1 MVWTL
6 YHPSLPKPLNLFCNE
21 KYQIGR
27 NPTVPDGFILIQL
40 PHHSISGSHLH
51 IEIKTYDSGLR
62 MHPIRITDLS
72 TYGTFFGG
80 TERLEKSRHYTITER
95 RFILK
100 LASEPNEI
108 ELKYTNYDFYCLGI
122 IPPQRIQ
129 TEILRFGMFVE
140 QIEDCSHVVCKQVM
154 ELEET
159 AIGLICGKKF
169 ITQKW
174 FSAIQDIEHSF
185 PDEKQFFPPNE
196 YPENGEIPCND
207 ERKHLFN
214 QWSFI
219 GGDENTTGLVRL
231 CGGQSGINRKF
242 VCYIEDGISIDELSI
257 DHYKITPDDLVKAI
271 IYENLQIIQH
281 THIIV
286 KNNQIENLSIINLE
300 NDDNFNKKQDIEF
313 ETFEEP
319 MITDISFQSKNLPT
333 EVVDVDSNKTI
344 FCEFGNK
351 YSSTENNEI
360 LNQIKKEE
368 IKPKS
373 ISQISRQN
381 LLKQRIANLPQQSF
395 IDEIKEF
402 KETISD
408 IPLATQIVHFK
419 PKIIFKKQPMIRY
432 LSDDIKFTFI
442 SFK

>member
-27 NPTVPDGFILIQL
+27 NRNAPDGFILIHL
-40 PHHSISGSHLH
+40 PHHSISGTHLH
-51 IEIKTYDSGLR
+51 IEIKNYDPHLR

-100 LASEPNEI
+100 LASEPKEI

-122 IPPQRIQ
+122 IPPQRVQ
-129 TEILRFGMFVE
+129 TEILRFGMVVE
-140 QIEDCSHVVCKQVM
+140 QIEDCSHVVCKQIM

-159 AIGLICGKKF
+159 AIGLIFGKKF

-174 FSAIQDIEHSF
+174 FSALQDIEHSF
-185 PDEKQFFPPNE
+185 PDEKEFFPPNE
-196 YPENGEIPCND
+196 YPENGEVPCND

-231 CGGQSGINRKF
+231 CGGQSGINRQF
-242 VCYIEDGISIDELSI
+242 VCYVEDGISTDDLSI
-257 DHYKITPDDLVKAI
+257 DHYRITPDDLVKAI

-281 THIIV
+281 THIVI
-286 KNNQIENLSIINLE
+286 KNNQNEKSTLINIE
-300 NDDNFNKKQDIEF
+300 DDSFTKEQDITC

-319 MITDISFQSKNLPT
+319 KTTEISFQSRNVPI

-351 YSSTENNEI
+351 YSSTENEI

-368 IKPKS
+368 TKPNS
-373 ISQISRQN
+373 NSQISRQH
-381 LLKQRIANLPQQSF
+381 LLKQRISNLPQQSF
-395 IDEIKEF
+395 IEEIKEF
-402 KETISD
+402 TEITPD

-419 PKIIFKKQPMIRY
+419 PKTIFKKQVMVRY
-432 LSDDIKFTFI
+432 LSDDIKFTFV